1 MEERLVNTST
11 TYDSENISIVL
22 NSTVLNVSDDHI
34 TSDGQI
40 GRMLTIT
47 VYPVIIIVGTFGNL
61 VTFIVMQ
68 KGSLKHSL
76 TCFYMAIL
84 ALSDTSK

>member
-1 MEERLVNTST
+1 MEEGLVNTSL
-11 TYDSENISIVL
+11 TYDENISNAL
-22 NSTVLNVSDDHI
+22 NSTVFNVSDDYI

-40 GRMLTIT
+40 GRMLTLI
-47 VYPVIIIVGTFGNL
+47 VYPVIIIVGTLGNL

-68 KGSLKHSL
+68 KGSLKHSS

-84 ALSDTSK
+84 ALTDTSK

>member
-1 MEERLVNTST
+1 MEERLVNTSLK
-11 TYDSENISIVL
+11 YHENISNAL
-22 NSTVLNVSDDHI
+22 NSTIFNVSDDYI
-34 TSDGQI
+34 NDDGEI
-40 GRMLTIT
+40 GRMLTLV

-68 KGSLKHSL
+68 KGSLKHSS